1 MGNELH
7 ETDENT
13 GTMEVLERHQ
23 FDVSKLQDFMHENVD
38 GFEGDIKLE
47 EFKGGQS
54 NPTYKVIT
62 PNQSYVLRRKPPG
75 KLLKSAHAVDREYKV
90 ITGLNKTNVPVPN
103 SYALCEDDDVI
114 GTAFY
119 LMEFKDGRVLWD
131 AAMESSDKDEAL
143 GVYESMND
151 SMAKLHLVNPSEI
164 GLEDFGKPGN
174 YVGRQVSRWSKQY
187 IDSETE
193 TIDSMNNL
201 IDWLPKNLPSEK
213 RTGIVHGDYSLT
225 NVMIGK
231 NDPNVIAILDWE
243 LSTLGDPC
251 ADFNYH
257 CLQYTMNP
265 KLADKAYCKNQGIP
279 VIDDYVK
286 MYSEKINIDL
296 TEEWDLYSAYN
307 LFKLAGI
314 LQGILGRVRDGTAAH
329 ENAAERASGVRNL
342 SDTAWDLVEKNFL

>member
-1 MGNELH
+1 MVPLFTSWNLK
-7 ETDENT
+7 T
-13 GTMEVLERHQ
+13 GESLDPAM
-23 FDVSKLQDFMHENVD
+23 K
-38 GFEGDIKLE
+38 
-47 EFKGGQS
+47 
-54 NPTYKVIT
+54 
-62 PNQSYVLRRKPPG
+62 
-75 KLLKSAHAVDREYKV
+75 
-90 ITGLNKTNVPVPN
+90 N
-103 SYALCEDDDVI
+103 SDQ
-114 GTAFY
+114 
-119 LMEFKDGRVLWD
+119 
-131 AAMESSDKDEAL
+131 DEAK
-143 GVYESMND
+143 GVYESMNE
-151 SMAKLHLVNPSEI
+151 SMAKLHSVDPDKI
-164 GLEDFGKPGN
+164 GLSNYGKPGN

-193 TIDSMNNL
+193 TIESMNNL
-201 IDWLPKNLPSEK
+201 IEWLPNNLPTEK
-213 RTGIVHGDYSLT
+213 KTGIVHGDYSLT

-231 NDPNVIAILDWE
+231 SDPNVIKRYLDWE

-265 KLADKAYCKNQGIP
+265 KLADKEYKKQQGIP

-286 MYSEKINIDL
+286 MYSERINIDL
-296 TEEWDLYSAYN
+296 TEEWDLYTAYN